1 MKILEETENDGR
13 IKYIIA
19 ENASK
24 LKNHEYDDWYKNYLS
39 DDSGIWVGNGIDDQY
54 LITINS
60 SNKKLINNCGPS
72 YGYVIKQGEFYL
84 IKLIGIRE
92 EKDESF

>member
-1 MKILEETENDGR
+1 M
-13 IKYIIA
+13 IIHLCHK
-19 ENASK
+19 NASK